1 MVEGIMEDTVETT
14 MECMV
19 ECPEEMFFTA
29 KPLLYL
35 SFLSRVR
42 LL

>member
-1 MVEGIMEDTVETT
+1 
-14 MECMV
+14 MV